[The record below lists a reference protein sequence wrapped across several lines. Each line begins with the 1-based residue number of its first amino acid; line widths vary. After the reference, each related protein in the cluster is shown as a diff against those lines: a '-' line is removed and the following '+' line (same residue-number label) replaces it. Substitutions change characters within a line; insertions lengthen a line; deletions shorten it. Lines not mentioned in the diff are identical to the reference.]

1 MVARYSLYNGRVVL
15 EFDEKKHV
23 YTVNGEKLLSVTGIT
38 DIINKPALMYWAVN
52 CTLEHIEEH
61 LKPGV
66 ALDEIQI
73 KGLLADAKT
82 ANRRVRD
89 KAADIGTLVHA
100 YAEAYIKAELGMG
113 SHPES
118 PINEAI
124 RNGVDAFTQWWDQ
137 FHVVP
142 VASEEKVY
150 SEQFGYAGTLD
161 LDAEVDGKRCI
172 VDFKTSSGIYPE
184 MWLQTAGYQLA
195 REEELDMRY
204 DGRWIIQFSKTSGQ
218 FKAESRMSRRE
229 YFADRDGFLGAL
241 SLKKRLEEMK

>member
-1 MVARYSLYNGRVVL
+1 MQYSLYSGRVLL
-15 EFDEKKHV
+15 EFDEKKHI
-23 YTVNGEKLLSVTGIT
+23 YTVGGVKQLSVTGIT

-52 CTLEHIEEH
+52 CTLEHIEAN
-61 LKPGV
+61 LKPGQS
-66 ALDEIQI
+66 LDEIQI
-73 KGLLADAKT
+73 KTLLADAKG
-82 ANRRVRD
+82 ANRRVSQ

-100 YAEAYIKAELGMG
+100 YAEAFIKAELGMG
-113 SHPES
+113 THPEY

-150 SEQFGYAGTLD
+150 SEQYSYAGTLD

-195 REEELDMRY
+195 REEELNTRY
-204 DGRWIIQFSKTSGQ
+204 DGRWIIQFSKADGR
-218 FKAESRMSRRE
+218 FKAESRLSRRD

-241 SLKKRLEEMK
+241 ALKRRLEEMK